1 MIRLNRN
8 WARTLGAAGGSSIAL
23 LLAATA
29 PLAAQDAPEAEV
41 VADRLTPELSVSP
54 LRFEF
59 DKTGAGQTLR
69 LVNTGQVPLVV
80 QSRLFA
86 WDQAGEEETF
96 APSRAV
102 TISPAIANIA
112 PGQTQIVRLL
122 RAASPSPGE
131 KRFRLTIDQL
141 PDPKT
146 DQASTAMSRI
156 RFVLPLFMDR
166 DQAGPAQLSWRL
178 APGRLELRNAGG
190 QTARLVNLSVTG
202 TAGRLLPLGGPGL
215 RYVHGGRTIAW
226 KLPDACAQGA
236 VKVTADAD
244 GQTIDAQP
252 APCT

>member
-8 WARTLGAAGGSSIAL
+8 WACTLGAAGGSSIAL
-23 LLAATA
+23 LLALAA
-29 PLAAQDAPEAEV
+29 PVAAQDAP
-41 VADRLTPELSVSP
+41 VADAGSDRPAPELSVSP

-59 DKTGAGQTLR
+59 DKRGAGQTLR
-69 LVNTGQVPLVV
+69 LVNTGRIPLVV

-86 WDQAGEEETF
+86 WDQTGDAETF

-112 PGQTQIVRLL
+112 PGQVQIVRLI
-122 RAASPSPGE
+122 RAAPPSPGE

-146 DQASTAMSRI
+146 AQASTATSRL

-166 DQAGPAQLSWRL
+166 DQASPPQLSWRL
-178 APGRLELRNAGG
+178 KPGQLELSNSGG
-190 QTARLVNLSVTG
+190 QTARLVNLQVTG
-202 TAGRLLPLGGPGL
+202 TGGRVVPIGNAGL
-215 RYVHGGRTIAW
+215 RYVHGGRSIAW
-226 KLPDACAQGA
+226 KLPEACASGP

-244 GQTIDAQP
+244 GQAIDVQP